1 MLKIL
6 GWALVGL
13 LLFVFVLLLLP
24 VRTRVRF
31 DGALQVWAGL
41 GPVSLR
47 VFPMKKKPKSE
58 KEKTQAAEKKA
69 AKKAKKASK
78 PKTDKPKQK
87 LTLEIICDYIRLG
100 VEALGMLRR
109 RLVLSNLTCHLKV
122 ASKDAA
128 GTALLYGRVAAAVSA
143 VYPVLEQNLRIKKT
157 DIAVD
162 ADFESEKLEILI
174 DITLAVCPLRLLI
187 AGVILLFQFLKIYR
201 KSKRVN
207 QPTEEKGGKLHEQHQ
222 RSNELD
228 DGKAPSDGG
237 RQYRGR

>member
-6 GWALVGL
+6 SWALLGL

-47 VFPMKKKPKSE
+47 IFPMKKKHRSE
-58 KEKTQAAEKKA
+58 KEKAQVADMKA
-69 AKKAKKASK
+69 AKKARKEAKRAAK
-78 PKTDKPKQK
+78 PQKRKEKQR

-100 VEALGMLRR
+100 AEALGMMRR

-128 GTALLYGRVAAAVSA
+128 GTALLYGRIAAAVSA
-143 VYPVLEQNLRIKKT
+143 LSPVLQRNLRIKKT

-162 ADFESEKLEILI
+162 ADFESEKLEILT
-174 DITLAVCPLRLLI
+174 DVTLAVCPLRMLI
-187 AGVILLFQFLKIYR
+187 AGVVLLFRFLKIEKKR
-201 KSKRVN
+201 KQIN
-207 QPTEEKGGKLHEQHQ
+207 
-222 RSNELD
+222 
-228 DGKAPSDGG
+228 
-237 RQYRGR
+237 

>member
-6 GWALVGL
+6 GWALLGL

-31 DGALQVWAGL
+31 DGTLQVWAGL

-58 KEKTQAAEKKA
+58 KEKAQAAEKKA
-69 AKKAKKASK
+69 AKKAKKDAKKASK
-78 PKTDKPKQK
+78 PKKEKPKQK

-100 VEALGMLRR
+100 AQALGMLRR

-122 ASKDAA
+122 ASTDAA

-143 VYPVLEQNLRIKKT
+143 LYPVLERNLRIKKT

-162 ADFESEKLEILI
+162 ADFERDKPEILA
-174 DITLAVCPLRLLI
+174 DVTLAVCPLRLLM
-187 AGVILLFQFLKIYR
+187 AGMILLFQFLKIR
-201 KSKRVN
+201 KKTKQIN
-207 QPTEEKGGKLHEQHQ
+207 QPIEEKGGKLHEQHQ
-222 RSNELD
+222 
-228 DGKAPSDGG
+228 
-237 RQYRGR
+237 

>member
-1 MLKIL
+1 
-6 GWALVGL
+6 
-13 LLFVFVLLLLP
+13 
-24 VRTRVRF
+24 
-31 DGALQVWAGL
+31 
-41 GPVSLR
+41 
-47 VFPMKKKPKSE
+47 MKKKPKSE

-78 PKTDKPKQK
+78 PKTEKPKQK

>member
-6 GWALVGL
+6 SWALLGL

-47 VFPMKKKPKSE
+47 IFPMKKKHRSE
-58 KEKTQAAEKKA
+58 KEKAQAADMKA
-69 AKKAKKASK
+69 AKKARKEAKRAAK
-78 PKTDKPKQK
+78 PQKRKEKQR

-100 VEALGMLRR
+100 AEALGMMRR

-128 GTALLYGRVAAAVSA
+128 GTALLYGRIAAAVSA
-143 VYPVLEQNLRIKKT
+143 LSPVLQRNLRIKKT

-162 ADFESEKLEILI
+162 ADFESEKLEILT
-174 DITLAVCPLRLLI
+174 DVTLAVCPLRMLI
-187 AGVILLFQFLKIYR
+187 AGVVLLFRFLKIEKKR
-201 KSKRVN
+201 KQIN
-207 QPTEEKGGKLHEQHQ
+207 
-222 RSNELD
+222 
-228 DGKAPSDGG
+228 
-237 RQYRGR
+237 

>member
-6 GWALVGL
+6 GWALAGL

-47 VFPMKKKPKSE
+47 FFPMKKKPKPE
-58 KEKTQAAEKKA
+58 KEKAQAAEKKA
-69 AKKAKKASK
+69 AKKAKKEAKKASK
-78 PKTDKPKQK
+78 PKKEKPKQK

-100 VEALGMLRR
+100 VEALGMLQR

-128 GTALLYGRVAAAVSA
+128 GTALLYGRISAAVSA
-143 VYPVLEQNLRIKKT
+143 LYPVFQRNLRIKKT

-162 ADFESEKLEILI
+162 ADFESEKPEMLA
-174 DITLAVCPLRLLI
+174 DVTLAVCPLRLLI
-187 AGVILLFQFLKIYR
+187 AGVILLFQFLKIR
-201 KSKRVN
+201 KKTKQIN
-207 QPTEEKGGKLHEQHQ
+207 QSIEEKGGKLHEQHQ
-222 RSNELD
+222 
-228 DGKAPSDGG
+228 
-237 RQYRGR
+237 

>member
-24 VRTRVRF
+24 VRTRVCF

-58 KEKTQAAEKKA
+58 KEQTQAADKKA

-78 PKTDKPKQK
+78 PKKEKPKQK

-174 DITLAVCPLRLLI
+174 DVTLAVCPLRLLI

>member
-6 GWALVGL
+6 GWVLLSL

-31 DGALQVWAGL
+31 DGVLQVWVGL

-58 KEKTQAAEKKA
+58 KEKAQAAEKKA
-69 AKKAKKASK
+69 AKKAKKEAKKVSK
-78 PKTDKPKQK
+78 SQKEKPKQK

-100 VEALGMLRR
+100 VEALGMMRR
-109 RLVLSNLTCHLKV
+109 RLVLTNVTCHLKV

-128 GTALLYGRVAAAVSA
+128 GTALLYGRIAAAVSA
-143 VYPVLEQNLRIKKT
+143 LYPVLQRNLRMKKT

-162 ADFESEKLEILI
+162 ADFERENMEILA
-174 DITLAVCPLRLLI
+174 DVTLAVCPLRMLI
-187 AGVILLFQFLKIYR
+187 AGIILLFQLLKIR
-201 KSKRVN
+201 KKTKQIN
-207 QPTEEKGGKLHEQHQ
+207 QTIEEKGGILHEQHQ
-222 RSNELD
+222 
-228 DGKAPSDGG
+228 
-237 RQYRGR
+237 

>member
-58 KEKTQAAEKKA
+58 KEKAQAAEKKA
-69 AKKAKKASK
+69 AKKASK
-78 PKTDKPKQK
+78 PKKEKPKQK
-87 LTLEIICDYIRLG
+87 LTLEVICDYIRLG
-100 VEALGMLRR
+100 LQALGMLRR
-109 RLVLSNLTCHLKV
+109 RLVLANLTCHLKV

-128 GTALLYGRVAAAVSA
+128 GTALLYGRIAAAVSSL
-143 VYPVLEQNLRIKKT
+143 YPVLDRNLRIKKT

-162 ADFESEKLEILI
+162 ADFESDKLEILA
-174 DITLAVCPLRLLI
+174 DVTLAVCPLRLLI
-187 AGVILLFQFLKIYR
+187 AGVVLLFQFLKIR
-201 KSKRVN
+201 NKTKQFN
-207 QPTEEKGGKLHEQHQ
+207 QPIEEKGGKLREQHQ
-222 RSNELD
+222 
-228 DGKAPSDGG
+228 
-237 RQYRGR
+237 

>member
-6 GWALVGL
+6 GWALAGL

-58 KEKTQAAEKKA
+58 KEKAQAAEKKA
-69 AKKAKKASK
+69 AKKAQKEAKKASK
-78 PKTDKPKQK
+78 PKKEKPKRK
-87 LTLEIICDYIRLG
+87 WTLEVICEFIHLG
-100 VEALGMLRR
+100 LEALGMLRR
-109 RLVLSNLTCHLKV
+109 RLVLSNLTCHLNV

-128 GTALLYGRVAAAVSA
+128 GTALLYGRIAAAVSA
-143 VYPVLEQNLRIKKT
+143 LYPVLQRNLRIKKT

-162 ADFESEKLEILI
+162 ADFESEKMEILA

-187 AGVILLFQFLKIYR
+187 AGVILLLQFLKIYR
-201 KSKRVN
+201 KTKPVV
-207 QPTEEKGGKLHEQHQ
+207 QPTKEKGGKLHEQHQ
-222 RSNELD
+222 
-228 DGKAPSDGG
+228 
-237 RQYRGR
+237 

>member
-6 GWALVGL
+6 GWALAGL

-24 VRTRVRF
+24 VCTRVRF
-31 DGALQVWAGL
+31 DGTLQVWAGL

-47 VFPMKKKPKSE
+47 IFPMKKKPKSD
-58 KEKTQAAEKKA
+58 KEKAQAAEKKA
-69 AKKAKKASK
+69 AKKARKEAKKAAK
-78 PKTDKPKQK
+78 PKKEKPKQK

-100 VEALGMLRR
+100 AEALGMLRR

-128 GTALLYGRVAAAVSA
+128 GTALLYGRIAAAVSA
-143 VYPVLEQNLRIKKT
+143 LYPVLERNLRIRKT

-162 ADFESEKLEILI
+162 ADFESEKLEVLA
-174 DITLAVCPLRLLI
+174 DVTLAVCPLRLLI

-201 KSKRVN
+201 KNKRVN
-207 QPTEEKGGKLHEQHQ
+207 QPTEKKGGKLHEQHQ
-222 RSNELD
+222 
-228 DGKAPSDGG
+228 
-237 RQYRGR
+237 